1 MYGAKRFFSV
11 FVILFFIQISVFAE
25 DQKEKTFSD
34 KINTLFEPAVNVL
47 EKVIFWDPLHAI
59 GIYDPII
66 YDEDGNIQIE
76 SHIRGLVSISEGS
89 NDLEGIETKFT
100 SLKIGQQLVI
110 GGDIY
115 TVKKII
121 DDDSL
126 VIDDS
131 SKATFT
137 EVAFG
142 SPDMRPFPIV
152 VLWLMFG
159 AIFFTIKLRFI
170 NFRGVKHSIDLLR
183 GKFDDPDVKTN
194 KEELTRVQ
202 ALSTALSG
210 TVGLGNIA
218 SVAVAISIGGP
229 GATFWMI
236 VAGLLGMASKFT
248 EVTLGVK
255 YREVDEHGVIHG
267 GPMYYLK
274 SGLAKRNMATLGKFL
289 AVMFAVILIGAS
301 LGGGNMF
308 QANQAFAQLQNSFPV
323 LAGHGAE
330 VGIVLAIMVG
340 VVIIGGVKSIA
351 RVTERIVPLM
361 AGVYML
367 AALVIIIIDYDQI
380 IPSIELIFSNAF
392 SAPAIKGGVI
402 GVLIIGFQRAAFS
415 NEAGIGSSAIAHSA
429 AKAKEPVSEGFVAL
443 VEPFIDTV
451 LICTITAFVIII
463 TGRYGAE
470 FGHLQGS
477 ELTSSA
483 FGSAIS
489 WFPYVLTIAIFL
501 FAFSTMISWS
511 YYGLKAWT
519 YIFGKTKRSEIIF
532 KVIYLSMIVVGAASS
547 LGVVLTFSDMMIL
560 SMAVPNIIGLLI
572 MSSEVKGDLKSYM
585 SRIKSGEIKKF
596 N

>member
-1 MYGAKRFFSV
+1 MSQVKRILSIFLV
-11 FVILFFIQISVFAE
+11 LLFVQLSVFAE
-25 DQKEKTFSD
+25 EQKETNFSD
-34 KINTLFEPAVNVL
+34 KVNSLFEPAVDVMV
-47 EKVIFWDPLHAI
+47 KVIFWDPLHAI

-66 YDEDGNIQIE
+66 YDEDGNVQVE
-76 SHIRGLVSISEGS
+76 SHLPGLVSISEGD
-89 NDLEGIETKFT
+89 NKLEGFKTKFT
-100 SLKIGQQLVI
+100 KLKIGQQVVI
-110 GGDIY
+110 GGNVYVIKNI
-115 TVKKII
+115 V

-126 VIDDS
+126 VIDDNS
-131 SKATFT
+131 VATFT

-142 SPDMRPFPIV
+142 SPSMRPFPVV
-152 VLWLMFG
+152 VLWLIFG
-159 AIFFTIKLRFI
+159 AIFFTIKLKFI

-183 GKFDDPDVKTN
+183 GKFDDPNEKAG

-274 SGLAKRNMATLGKFL
+274 SGLAKRNLGVLGKFL
-289 AVMFAVILIGAS
+289 AVMFAVLLIGAS

-308 QANQAFAQLQNSFPV
+308 QANQAFAQLQNSFPA

-330 VGIVLAIMVG
+330 VGVILAIMVG

-361 AGVYML
+361 AGIYML
-367 AALVIIIIDYDQI
+367 AALVIIFMNYDQI
-380 IPSIELIFSNAF
+380 IPSIELIISNAF
-392 SAPAIKGGVI
+392 SAPALKGGVV

-443 VEPFIDTV
+443 IEPFIDTV

-463 TGRYGAE
+463 TGRYEGYE
-470 FGHLQGS
+470 LQGS

-489 WFPYVLTIAIFL
+489 WFPYLLTIAIFL

-519 YIFGKTKRSEIIF
+519 YIFGKSTRSEIIF

-572 MSSEVKGDLKSYM
+572 MSSEVKEDLKSYLA
-585 SRIKSGEIKKF
+585 RIKSGEIKRF
-596 N
+596 D

>member
-1 MYGAKRFFSV
+1 MSLSKKLLSV
-11 FVILFFIQISVFAE
+11 LIILLSFQVLVSAGE
-25 DQKEKTFSD
+25 KKESNLSE
-34 KINTLFEPAVNVL
+34 KINNLFEPAVDVMV
-47 EKVIFWDPLHAI
+47 KVIFWDPLEAV
-59 GIYDPII
+59 GIYDPVI
-66 YDEDGNIQIE
+66 YNEEGEAQVSSYFTGLVTTDKGSNIVKGYRTEFNNLESGLSVVIDGKIYIIE
-76 SHIRGLVSISEGS
+76 SVTDARTLKLERNAEHSLSEVP
-89 NDLEGIETKFT
+89 F
-100 SLKIGQQLVI
+100 
-110 GGDIY
+110 
-115 TVKKII
+115 
-121 DDDSL
+121 
-126 VIDDS
+126 
-131 SKATFT
+131 A
-137 EVAFG
+137 
-142 SPDMRPFPIV
+142 SPQKRPFPIV

-159 AIFFTIKLRFI
+159 AVFFTIKMKFI
-170 NFRGVKHSIDLLR
+170 NFRGVKHTLELLR
-183 GKFDDPDVKTN
+183 GKYDDPDKEVS
-194 KEELTRVQ
+194 KEELTRIQ

-255 YREVDEHGVIHG
+255 YREVDENGVVYG

-274 SGLAKRNMATLGKFL
+274 SGLAKRNFGVLGKFL
-289 AVMFAVILIGAS
+289 AVMFAFLLIGAS

-308 QANQAFAQLQNSFPV
+308 QANQAYAQLQNSFPL

-330 VGIVLAIMVG
+330 VGVILAIMVG

-361 AGVYML
+361 AGIYMF
-367 AALVIIIIDYDQI
+367 AALIIILINYDQI
-380 IPSIELIFSNAF
+380 IPSVQLIFGMAF
-392 SAPAIKGGVI
+392 TAPAIKGGIV
-402 GVLIIGFQRAAFS
+402 GVLIVGFQRAAFS

-429 AKAKEPVSEGFVAL
+429 AKTTEPVSEGFVAL
-443 VEPFIDTV
+443 IEPFIDTV

-463 TGRYGAE
+463 TGRYEGYE
-470 FGHLQGS
+470 LQGA

-519 YIFGKTKRSEIIF
+519 YIFGKSKINTMIF
-532 KVIYLSMIVVGAASS
+532 KVIYLLMVVVGSSSS

-572 MSSEVKGDLKSYM
+572 LSSEVKEDLKSYLA
-585 SRIKSGEIKKF
+585 RVRSGEIKKF
-596 N
+596 K

>member
-1 MYGAKRFFSV
+1 MYQVKRIFPIFIV
-11 FVILFFIQISVFAE
+11 LLFVQLSGSAQE
-25 DQKEKTFSD
+25 QKKTSFSD
-34 KINTLFEPAVNVL
+34 KLNNLFEPAVNVMVD
-47 EKVIFWDPLHAI
+47 VIFWDPLYAV

-66 YDEDGNIQIE
+66 YDEDGNVQVE
-76 SHIRGLVSISEGS
+76 SHFPGLVSVSEGD
-89 NDLEGIETKFT
+89 NKLKGFRTEFTK
-100 SLKIGQQLVI
+100 LQIGQEIVI
-110 GGDIY
+110 GGNVYVIK
-115 TVKKII
+115 TIA

-126 VIDDS
+126 LIDSDS
-131 SKATFT
+131 IATYT
-137 EVAFG
+137 EVSFG
-142 SPDMRPFPIV
+142 SPSMRLFPIV

-159 AIFFTIKLRFI
+159 ALFFTLKLRFI
-170 NFRGVKHSIDLLR
+170 NFTGIKHSIDLLR
-183 GKFDDPDVKTN
+183 GKFDDPKAKTS

-255 YREVDEHGVIHG
+255 YREVDENGVIHG

-274 SGLAKRNMATLGKFL
+274 SGLAKRNLGVLGKFL
-289 AVMFAVILIGAS
+289 AVIFAVLLIGAS

-308 QANQAFAQLQNSFPV
+308 QANQAFAQLQNSFPS
-323 LAGHGAE
+323 LSGHGVE
-330 VGIVLAIMVG
+330 VGVVLAILVG

-351 RVTERIVPLM
+351 RVTEKIVPLM

-367 AALVIIIIDYDQI
+367 AALVIIFMNYNQI
-380 IPSIELIFSNAF
+380 IPSVELIFSNAF
-392 SAPAIKGGVI
+392 SAPALKGGVI

-429 AKAKEPVSEGFVAL
+429 AKTTEPISEGFVAL
-443 VEPFIDTV
+443 IEPFIDTV

-463 TGRYGAE
+463 TGRYEGYE
-470 FGHLQGS
+470 LQGA
-477 ELTSSA
+477 ELTSNA

-489 WFPYVLTIAIFL
+489 WFPHLLTVAIFL

-519 YIFGKTKRSEIIF
+519 YIFGKTKKSEIIF
-532 KVIYLSMIVVGAASS
+532 KVVYLSMIVVGAASS

-560 SMAVPNIIGLLI
+560 SMAVPNVIGLLI
-572 MSSEVKGDLKSYM
+572 MSSEIKEDLKNYM
-585 SRIKSGEIKKF
+585 KRIKSGEIKRYK
-596 N
+596 

>member
-1 MYGAKRFFSV
+1 MYFLKRFFLIFSS
-11 FVILFFIQISVFAE
+11 IFFIQISLFA
-25 DQKEKTFSD
+25 QEKNEVTFSD
-34 KINTLFEPAVNVL
+34 KMNSLFEPAVNVMV
-47 EKVIFWDPLHAI
+47 EVIFWDPLHAI

-66 YDEDGNIQIE
+66 YDEEGNVHVD
-76 SHIRGLVSISEGS
+76 SHFPGLVSIETGS
-89 NDLEGIETKFT
+89 NELTGFKTNFSKLKVAQEIVVGGKLFVVKAIDNNIKLIVEGE
-100 SLKIGQQLVI
+100 S
-110 GGDIY
+110 DI
-115 TVKKII
+115 TV
-121 DDDSL
+121 S
-126 VIDDS
+126 
-131 SKATFT
+131 
-137 EVAFG
+137 EVSFG
-142 SPDMRPFPIV
+142 NPDMRPFPVV

-159 AIFFTIKLRFI
+159 ALFFTFKLKFI
-170 NFRGVKHSIDLLR
+170 NFRGVKHSLDLLK
-183 GKFDDPDVKTN
+183 GKFDDPNVKTK

-255 YREVDEHGVIHG
+255 YRVIDENGVIHG

-274 SGLAKRNMATLGKFL
+274 SGLAKRNLGVLGKFL
-289 AVMFAVILIGAS
+289 AVMFAVLLIGAS

-308 QANQAFAQLQNSFPV
+308 QANQAYAQLQNSFPI
-323 LAGHGAE
+323 LSGHGAE
-330 VGIVLAIMVG
+330 VGIVLAILVG

-361 AGVYML
+361 AGIYMF
-367 AALVIIIIDYDQI
+367 AALVIILMNYSQI
-380 IPSIELIFSNAF
+380 IPSIELIFTNAF
-392 SAPAIKGGVI
+392 SSPAIKGGVI

-415 NEAGIGSSAIAHSA
+415 NEAGIGSSSIAHSA
-429 AKAKEPVSEGFVAL
+429 AKTKEPISEGYVAL
-443 VEPFIDTV
+443 IEPFIDTV
-451 LICTITAFVIII
+451 VICTITAFVIII
-463 TGRYGAE
+463 TGRYEGYE
-470 FGHLQGS
+470 LQGS

-489 WFPYVLTIAIFL
+489 WFPYLLTIAILL

-532 KVIYLSMIVVGAASS
+532 KIIYLTMVVVGASSS

-572 MSSEVKGDLKSYM
+572 MSSEVKEDLSSYWK
-585 SRIKSGEIKKF
+585 RIKSGEIKRF
-596 N
+596 D

>member
-1 MYGAKRFFSV
+1 MFGAKRILLILISLFIFQTSSFAKEDDNMSFS
-11 FVILFFIQISVFAE
+11 
-25 DQKEKTFSD
+25 QKVNS
-34 KINTLFEPAVNVL
+34 IFEPAVVVM
-47 EKVIFWDPLHAI
+47 EKVIFWDPLHAM
-59 GIYDPII
+59 GIYDPVV
-66 YDEDGNIQIE
+66 YDDSGNVHVD
-76 SHIRGLVSISEGS
+76 SHLPGVVSTVKGS
-89 NDLEGIETKFT
+89 TEVVGYGTAFEK
-100 SLKIGQQLVI
+100 LKIGQSVVL
-110 GGDIY
+110 GGEIY
-115 TVKKII
+115 VVKSISNNEKLTIHNAAKETLTKI
-121 DDDSL
+121 
-126 VIDDS
+126 
-131 SKATFT
+131 T
-137 EVAFG
+137 FG
-142 SPDMRPFPIV
+142 SPAMRPFPIV
-152 VLWLMFG
+152 VLWLIFG

-183 GKFDDPDVKTN
+183 GKYDDPNKKAG

-255 YREVDEHGVIHG
+255 YREIDKNGVIHG

-274 SGLAKRNMATLGKFL
+274 SGLAKRNLGVLGKFL
-289 AVMFAVILIGAS
+289 SVMFAVLLIGAS

-308 QANQAFAQLQNSFPV
+308 QANQAFAQLQNSFPI
-323 LAGHGAE
+323 LSGHGAG
-330 VGIVLAIMVG
+330 VGVVLALMVG

-361 AGVYML
+361 AGIYML
-367 AALVIIIIDYDQI
+367 TALVIIVIDYDQI
-380 IPSIELIFSNAF
+380 IPSIELIFMNAF

-429 AKAKEPVSEGFVAL
+429 AKAKEPISEGFVAL

-463 TGRYGAE
+463 TGRYEGYE
-470 FGHLQGS
+470 LQGA

-519 YIFGKTKRSEIIF
+519 YIFGKSKKSELIF
-532 KVIYLSMIVVGAASS
+532 KVIYLSMVVVGAASS

-572 MSSEVKGDLKSYM
+572 MSSEVKEDLKVYLSK
-585 SRIKSGEIKKF
+585 IKSGVIKKYE
-596 N
+596 

>member
-1 MYGAKRFFSV
+1 MYFLKRFFLIFSS
-11 FVILFFIQISVFAE
+11 IFFIQISLFA
-25 DQKEKTFSD
+25 QEKNEVSFSD
-34 KINTLFEPAVNVL
+34 KVNSLFEPAVNVMV
-47 EKVIFWDPLHAI
+47 EVIFWDPLHAI

-66 YDEDGNIQIE
+66 YDENGNVHVD
-76 SHIRGLVSISEGS
+76 SHFTGLVSIEAGS
-89 NDLEGIETKFT
+89 NELTGFKTNFSK
-100 SLKIGQQLVI
+100 LKIGQEIVV
-110 GGDIY
+110 GGKRFV
-115 TVKKII
+115 VKTI
-121 DDDSL
+121 DDNVRL
-126 VIDDS
+126 VVEGESEITVS
-131 SKATFT
+131 
-137 EVAFG
+137 EVSFG
-142 SPDMRPFPIV
+142 NPDMRPFPVV

-159 AIFFTIKLRFI
+159 ALFFTFKLRFI
-170 NFRGVKHSIDLLR
+170 NFRGVKHSLDLLK
-183 GKFDDPDVKTN
+183 GKFDDPNVKTK

-255 YREVDEHGVIHG
+255 YRVVDENGVIHG

-274 SGLAKRNMATLGKFL
+274 SGLAKRNLGVLGKFL
-289 AVMFAVILIGAS
+289 AVMFAVLLIGAS

-308 QANQAFAQLQNSFPV
+308 QANQAYAQLQNSFPI
-323 LAGHGAE
+323 LTGHGAE
-330 VGIVLAIMVG
+330 VGIVLAILVG

-361 AGVYML
+361 AGIYMF
-367 AALVIIIIDYDQI
+367 AALVIILMNYSQI
-380 IPSIELIFSNAF
+380 IPSIELIFTNAF

-415 NEAGIGSSAIAHSA
+415 NEAGIGSSSIAHSA
-429 AKAKEPVSEGFVAL
+429 AKTKEPISEGYVAL
-443 VEPFIDTV
+443 IEPFIDTV
-451 LICTITAFVIII
+451 VICTITAFVIII
-463 TGRYGAE
+463 TGRYEGYE
-470 FGHLQGS
+470 LQGS

-489 WFPYVLTIAIFL
+489 WFPYLLTIAILL

-532 KVIYLSMIVVGAASS
+532 KVIYLTMVVVGAASS

-572 MSSEVKGDLKSYM
+572 MSSEVKEDLGNYWK
-585 SRIKSGEIKKF
+585 RIKSGEIKRF
-596 N
+596 D

>member
-1 MYGAKRFFSV
+1 MFQMNRFIS
-11 FVILFFIQISVFAE
+11 ILFLLFSLQLSASV
-25 DQKEKTFSD
+25 QEKQEPSLSD
-34 KINTLFEPAVNVL
+34 KINRIFEPAVDVMV
-47 EKVIFWDPLHAI
+47 KVIFWDPLQAI

-66 YDEDGNIQIE
+66 YDEEGDALID
-76 SHIRGLVSISEGS
+76 SHLRGLISAQEGS
-89 NDLEGIETKFT
+89 NLIEGFRTEFTKLKEGQEIVFDGKVYLIKTIE
-100 SLKIGQQLVI
+100 
-110 GGDIY
+110 
-115 TVKKII
+115 

-126 VIDDS
+126 VLS
-131 SKATFT
+131 ENSEVTLKEVTFG
-137 EVAFG
+137 V
-142 SPDMRPFPIV
+142 PQMRPFPIV

-159 AIFFTIKLRFI
+159 AIFFTIKLNFI
-170 NFRGVKHSIDLLR
+170 NFRGVKHSIDLLK
-183 GKFDDPDVKTN
+183 GKFDDPNKKAS

-218 SVAVAISIGGP
+218 SVAVAISVGGP
-229 GATFWMI
+229 GATFWLI
-236 VAGLLGMASKFT
+236 IAGLLGMASKFT

-255 YREVDEHGVIHG
+255 YREIDENGVIHG

-274 SGLAKRNMATLGKFL
+274 SGLAKRNLGTLGKFL
-289 AVMFAVILIGAS
+289 AVMFAVILVGAS
-301 LGGGNMF
+301 IGGGNMF
-308 QANQAFAQLQNSFPV
+308 QSNQAFAQLQNSFPS

-330 VGIVLAIMVG
+330 VGVILAIMVG

-351 RVTERIVPLM
+351 RVTEKIVPLM

-367 AALVIIIIDYDQI
+367 AALVIIIINYDQV
-380 IPSIELIFSNAF
+380 IPSIELILTNAL

-415 NEAGIGSSAIAHSA
+415 NEAGIGSSAIAHSPA
-429 AKAKEPVSEGFVAL
+429 NTTEPVSEGFVAL
-443 VEPFIDTV
+443 IEPFIDTV

-463 TGRYGAE
+463 TGRYEGYE
-470 FGHLQGS
+470 LQGA
-477 ELTSSA
+477 ELTSNA

-519 YIFGKTKRSEIIF
+519 YLFGTSKKTEMIF
-532 KVIYLSMIVVGAASS
+532 KVIYLLMVVVGASSS

-572 MSSEVKGDLKSYM
+572 MSSEVKLDLKKYM
-585 SRIKSGEIKKF
+585 AKVKSGDIKKYK
-596 N
+596 

>member
-1 MYGAKRFFSV
+1 MFQIKRILTIAILLMSLHLTAFS
-11 FVILFFIQISVFAE
+11 QE
-25 DQKEKTFSD
+25 KKETTFSD
-34 KINTLFEPAVNVL
+34 KVNSLFEPAVDVMV
-47 EKVIFWDPLHAI
+47 KVIFWDPLHAI

-66 YDEDGNIQIE
+66 YNDEGEVQIDA
-76 SHIRGLVSISEGS
+76 HLTGLVSVDQGS
-89 NDLEGIETKFT
+89 NIVSGFRTQFNKLT
-100 SLKIGQQLVI
+100 IGQEIVFEGKVYVI
-110 GGDIY
+110 ENIENDALL
-115 TVKKII
+115 TV
-121 DDDSL
+121 SEEAEQTL
-126 VIDDS
+126 SEV
-131 SKATFT
+131 TFGT
-137 EVAFG
+137 
-142 SPDMRPFPIV
+142 PLMRPFPIV

-183 GKFDDPDVKTN
+183 GKFDDPNAKTS

-255 YREVDEHGVIHG
+255 YRIRDKNGVIHG

-274 SGLAKRNMATLGKFL
+274 SGLAKRNLGQLGKFL

-301 LGGGNMF
+301 IGGGNMF
-308 QANQAFAQLQNSFPV
+308 QANQAFAQLQNSFPS

-367 AALVIIIIDYDQI
+367 AALVIIAMNYDQI
-380 IPSIELIFSNAF
+380 LPSIELILSRAF
-392 SAPAIKGGVI
+392 SAPALKGGVV

-415 NEAGIGSSAIAHSA
+415 NEAGIGSSSIAHSA
-429 AKAKEPVSEGFVAL
+429 AKTKEPVSEGFVAL
-443 VEPFIDTV
+443 IEPFIDTV

-463 TGRYGAE
+463 TGRYEGYE
-470 FGHLQGS
+470 LQGS

-572 MSSEVKGDLKSYM
+572 MSSEVKDDLKDYWA
-585 SRIKSGEIKKF
+585 RVKSGEIKRYD
-596 N
+596 

>member
-1 MYGAKRFFSV
+1 MYQVRRIFPIFIVLLFVQLSV
-11 FVILFFIQISVFAE
+11 LAQE
-25 DQKEKTFSD
+25 QKTTSLSD
-34 KINTLFEPAVNVL
+34 KLNNLFEPAVNVMV
-47 EKVIFWDPLHAI
+47 KVIFWDPLYAI

-66 YDEDGNIQIE
+66 YNEDGKAQVE
-76 SHIRGLVSISEGS
+76 FHHSGLVSVVNNSDEVKGFK
-89 NDLEGIETKFT
+89 TKF
-100 SLKIGQQLVI
+100 SELSIGEEVVV
-110 GGDIY
+110 GGRVYII
-115 TVKKII
+115 KSII
-121 DDDSL
+121 DDKILTIEGESHETL
-126 VIDDS
+126 
-131 SKATFT
+131 T
-137 EVAFG
+137 EVSFG
-142 SPDMRPFPIV
+142 HPSKRLFPIV

-159 AIFFTIKLRFI
+159 ALFFTIKLRFI
-170 NFRGVKHSIDLLR
+170 NFTGVKHSIDLLR
-183 GKFDDPDVKTN
+183 GKFDNPEVKTG

-248 EVTLGVK
+248 EVTLGLK
-255 YREVDEHGVIHG
+255 YREVDENGVIHG

-274 SGLAKRNMATLGKFL
+274 SGLAKRNLGVLGKFL
-289 AVMFAVILIGAS
+289 AVIFAVLLIGAS

-308 QANQAFAQLQNSFPV
+308 QANQAFAQLQNSFPSLV
-323 LAGHGAE
+323 GHGAE
-330 VGIVLAIMVG
+330 VGVVLAILVG

-351 RVTERIVPLM
+351 KVTERIVPLM

-367 AALVIIIIDYDQI
+367 AALVIILMNYNQI

-392 SAPAIKGGVI
+392 SAPALKGGVI

-429 AKAKEPVSEGFVAL
+429 AKTTEPISEGFVAL
-443 VEPFIDTV
+443 IEPFIDTV

-463 TGRYGAE
+463 TGRYEGYE
-470 FGHLQGS
+470 LQGA

-489 WFPYVLTIAIFL
+489 WFPHLLTVAILL

-519 YIFGKTKRSEIIF
+519 YIFGKTKSSEIVF
-532 KVIYLSMIVVGAASS
+532 KVLYLSMIVVGAASS

-560 SMAVPNIIGLLI
+560 SMAVPNVIGLLI
-572 MSSEVKGDLKSYM
+572 MSSEIKEDLNDYM
-585 SRIKSGEIKKF
+585 KRIKSGEIKRYK
-596 N
+596 

>member
-1 MYGAKRFFSV
+1 MYQVRRIFPIFIVLLFVQLSV
-11 FVILFFIQISVFAE
+11 LAQEQKQISL
-25 DQKEKTFSD
+25 SD
-34 KINTLFEPAVNVL
+34 KLNNLFEPAVNVMV
-47 EKVIFWDPLHAI
+47 KVVFWDPLYAI
-59 GIYDPII
+59 GVYDPII
-66 YDEDGNIQIE
+66 YDENGNVLIE
-76 SHIRGLVSISEGS
+76 SHLPGLVSISEGG
-89 NDLEGIETKFT
+89 NKLDGFKTKFT
-100 SLKIGQQLVI
+100 ELKIGQQIVVGGSVYVI
-110 GGDIY
+110 K
-115 TVKKII
+115 TVD

-126 VIDDS
+126 TIANS
-131 SKATFT
+131 SIATFT
-137 EVAFG
+137 EVTFG
-142 SPDMRPFPIV
+142 NPSMRPFPIV

-159 AIFFTIKLRFI
+159 ALFFTFKLRFI
-170 NFRGVKHSIDLLR
+170 NFTGVKHSIDLLR
-183 GKFDDPDVKTN
+183 GKFDDPEAKTS

-248 EVTLGVK
+248 EVALGVK
-255 YREVDEHGVIHG
+255 YREIDDNGVIHG

-274 SGLAKRNMATLGKFL
+274 SGLAKRNLGVLGKFL
-289 AVMFAVILIGAS
+289 AVVFAVLLIGAS

-308 QANQAFAQLQNSFPV
+308 QANQAFAQLQNSFPSLV
-323 LAGHGAE
+323 GHGAE
-330 VGIVLAIMVG
+330 VGVVLAILVG

-351 RVTERIVPLM
+351 QVTERIVPLM
-361 AGVYML
+361 AGVYVL
-367 AALVIIIIDYDQI
+367 AALVIIFINYTQI
-380 IPSIELIFSNAF
+380 IPSVELIISNAF
-392 SAPAIKGGVI
+392 SAPALKGGVI

-429 AKAKEPVSEGFVAL
+429 AKTTEPISEGFVAL
-443 VEPFIDTV
+443 IEPFIDTV

-463 TGRYGAE
+463 TGRYEGYE
-470 FGHLQGS
+470 LQGA

-489 WFPYVLTIAIFL
+489 WFPHLLTVAILL

-532 KVIYLSMIVVGAASS
+532 KVVYLSMIVVGAASS

-560 SMAVPNIIGLLI
+560 SMAVPNVIGLLI
-572 MSSEVKGDLKSYM
+572 MSSEIKEDLKSYM
-585 SRIKSGEIKKF
+585 KRIKSGEIKMYK
-596 N
+596 